1 MSQTKKLR
9 TEEVVGRVDI
19 DEKIDEESKS
29 SLSSKEENYDDI
41 KLNLDKDKED
51 ERQDGGAEQV
61 NFNVYSISLYQH
73 TQKDI
78 KEIIKPCKIAVD
90 DFELIITFLDKYN
103 KDNEQILS
111 QAQEPADK
119 ESIDDIYL
127 KYKEEMALPHLED
140 KNMMTEENFTRIL
153 QYWYKKIKA
162 SGLHAMSHQF
172 YIYEPQLFEG
182 YIEEEEDDFAKDFVF
197 IDKITD
203 KNVKM
208 ENLKDRYKDE
218 GGGIK
223 TRGFRKL
230 NNEELKIGSFN
241 STNLAT

>member
-1 MSQTKKLR
+1 LDLLQKDKEDEHLAKQSHDLQVYVKRSKSFSDDNMSQTKKLR

-103 KDNEQILS
+103 KDNE
-111 QAQEPADK
+111 
-119 ESIDDIYL
+119 
-127 KYKEEMALPHLED
+127 
-140 KNMMTEENFTRIL
+140 
-153 QYWYKKIKA
+153 
-162 SGLHAMSHQF
+162 
-172 YIYEPQLFEG
+172 
-182 YIEEEEDDFAKDFVF
+182 
-197 IDKITD
+197 
-203 KNVKM
+203 
-208 ENLKDRYKDE
+208 
-218 GGGIK
+218 
-223 TRGFRKL
+223 
-230 NNEELKIGSFN
+230 
-241 STNLAT
+241 